1 MKLYH
6 VSPFAEIDQIQ
17 RQLNRVFNEFSGDN
31 VSSNW
36 NVPVELNETETA
48 LTIRALLPGIDRNK
62 LDISITREQVSIAGE
77 YVRITPE
84 DAKYRFYSEF
94 PNGTFRRT
102 FSLAVPVISAEATA
116 DYTDGVLVLTIPKA
130 PEAIDKVVKLT
141 LGDSTPSE
149 RLELDGSSADA

>member
-17 RQLNRVFNEFSGDN
+17 HQLNRVFNEFSGDN

-36 NVPVELNETETA
+36 EVPVELKETETQ
-48 LTIRALLPGIDRNK
+48 LMIRALLPGIDRDK
-62 LDISITREQVSIAGE
+62 LDISITREQVSIAGQ
-77 YVRITPE
+77 YVRVTPE
-84 DAKYRFYSEF
+84 DAKHRFYSEF
-94 PNGTFRRT
+94 PNGAFRRT

-141 LGDSTPSE
+141 LGDRAPSE
-149 RLELDGSSADA
+149 PLELDRDTTEV

>member
-17 RQLNRVFNEFSGDN
+17 RQLNRVFNEFSGEN

-36 NVPVELNETETA
+36 NVPVELIETDTD
-48 LTIRALLPGIDRNK
+48 LTIRALLPGIDRDK

-77 YVRITPE
+77 YVRTTPE
-84 DAKYRFYSEF
+84 NAKHRFYSEF
-94 PNGTFRRT
+94 PNGAFRRT
-102 FSLAVPVISAEATA
+102 FSLAVPVISSEATA
-116 DYTDGVLVLTIPKA
+116 DYIDGVLVLTIPKA

-141 LGDSTPSE
+141 LGDRTPSE
-149 RLELDGSSADA
+149 RLELDGTTTNA